1 MADNTDSLI
10 RLSEPAERL
19 VRRKPLFIPL
29 ITKFYE
35 AFERG
40 DKTTEL
46 RMYGQ
51 RWNEKTC
58 YVGREV
64 ILSKGYGKKHRLE
77 GIIVDV
83 ETSAAHDLHDHK
95 EALLR
100 CFGHLNYRVIV
111 IHIQTPPLRL
121 L

>member
-1 MADNTDSLI
+1 MTRRAKI
-10 RLSEPAERL
+10 LSIAAERL

-29 ITKFYE
+29 KTKYFE
-35 AFERG
+35 AFENG
-40 DKTTEL
+40 TKTTEL
-46 RMYGQ
+46 RVYGS

-64 ILSKGYGKKHRLE
+64 VLSKGYGKKSRLE
-77 GIIVDV
+77 GLVVDIEV
-83 ETSAAHDLHDHK
+83 VPARELPKHRT
-95 EALLR
+95 ALLD
-100 CFGHLNYRVIV
+100 CYGHLDMDIII